1 MSEMQQTAIEK
12 PCYFGFETLYP
23 RYSRIVSPFHSIV
36 LTVNSGY
43 E

>member
-1 MSEMQQTAIEK
+1 MNKQQRIAINNA
-12 PCYFGFETLYP
+12 CYFGFETIQPHFAYL
-23 RYSRIVSPFHSIV
+23 SSPFVSIV

>member
-1 MSEMQQTAIEK
+1 MNKQQRIALENH
-12 PCYFGFETLYP
+12 CRLGGETINP
-23 RYSRIVSPFHSIV
+23 IFRSGSATHSIV